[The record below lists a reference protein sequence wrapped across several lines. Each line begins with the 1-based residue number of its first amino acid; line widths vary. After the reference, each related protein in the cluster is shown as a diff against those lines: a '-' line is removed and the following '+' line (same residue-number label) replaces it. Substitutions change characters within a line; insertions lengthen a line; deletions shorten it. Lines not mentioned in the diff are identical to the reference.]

1 MFYGYYFSTVFGWI
15 WNTPKKDDEGNELH
29 TSDIPISSEEAD
41 KSDTIDAKSSEEEE
55 KSKEETLALN
65 EAIVASINDPP
76 ASKPVAS
83 LPIQVVGKRKPQKY
97 YKHHIR

>member
-15 WNTPKKDDEGNELH
+15 WNTPKKDDEG
-29 TSDIPISSEEAD
+29 EAD
-41 KSDTIDAKSSEEEE
+41 KSDTIDAKISEEEQ

-65 EAIVASINDPP
+65 EAIIASINDPP
-76 ASKPVAS
+76 PQVPLAPQVAS
-83 LPIQVVGKRKPQKY
+83 PPIQVVGKRKPQKY

>member
-29 TSDIPISSEEAD
+29 SSEEAD
-41 KSDTIDAKSSEEEE
+41 KSDTIDAKISEEEQ

-65 EAIVASINDPP
+65 EAIIASINDPP